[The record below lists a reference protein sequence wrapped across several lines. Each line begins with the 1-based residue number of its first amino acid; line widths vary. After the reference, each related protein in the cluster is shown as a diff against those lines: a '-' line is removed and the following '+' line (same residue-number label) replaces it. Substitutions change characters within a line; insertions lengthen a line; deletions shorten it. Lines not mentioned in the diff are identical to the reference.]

1 MKATY
6 RRDNSPARGKL
17 LILGTLVLVSVF
29 VLSYSPIRGTIS
41 RAVYSTAPGLWE
53 FGGNMSD
60 SWDAFWGEFRLKRS
74 LVHENEVLQEEV
86 SRMQAQVLDRNLLE
100 ERVHELEEK
109 LGRAGNDD
117 RVTARVLAGPGRTP
131 YDTLVIDAGTE
142 QGVQVLDRVVY
153 AGAGVV
159 GTVVE
164 AYPTSAKVSLFS
176 SPDKETMVV
185 IGTQAIPATAFG
197 RGMGNFEAKI
207 PQGSLVITGDT
218 VLIPGEHLI
227 IGTVGAV
234 EEKPAEPFMRVFFRT
249 SFNIAAIQ
257 SVEVVKS
264 IK

>member
-6 RRDNSPARGKL
+6 RRDNSPVKGKL
-17 LILGTLVLVSVF
+17 LTLGVLVLVSVF
-29 VLSYSPIRGTIS
+29 VLSYGPVRGAIS

-53 FGGNMSD
+53 LGGNMGS

-74 LVHENEVLQEEV
+74 LVHENEILQEEV

-117 RVTARVLAGPGRTP
+117 RVTARVLVGPGRTS
-131 YDTLVIDAGTE
+131 YDTLIINAGAE

-164 AYPTSAKVSLFS
+164 AYPTSSKVSLSS
-176 SPDKETMVV
+176 SPGKETMVV
-185 IGTQAIPATAFG
+185 IGAQAISVTALG
-197 RGMGNFEAKI
+197 RGMGNFEAKV
-207 PQGSLVITGDT
+207 PHGSLVVVGDT
-218 VLIPGEHLI
+218 VLIPGEHLM
-227 IGTVGAV
+227 IGVVGAI
-234 EEKPAEPFMRVFFRT
+234 EEKPAEPFIRVFFRT
-249 SFNIAAIQ
+249 PFNIAAIR
-257 SVEVVKS
+257 SVEV
-264 IK
+264 IKNIK